1 MDSIKSIH
9 NYIDFDDFIIRKG
22 AIRSYEGEQVVIPFS
37 MKDGL
42 IIGEGKS
49 NEDFNFSASHGAGRV
64 LARGKAKDQL
74 SMEEFTEQMK
84 DTLHQ

>member
-1 MDSIKSIH
+1 
-9 NYIDFDDFIIRKG
+9 
-22 AIRSYEGEQVVIPFS
+22 